1 MPDQLDGLSFGIQ
14 FRRTPMRVTVASG
27 TLTVTLSPEG
37 ASRPIAIG
45 FADEV
50 REACPGER
58 HTFELPQTGRAGRQH
73 EPD

>member
-1 MPDQLDGLSFGIQ
+1 
-14 FRRTPMRVTVASG
+14 MRVTVASG
-27 TLTVTLSPEG
+27 TLTITLSPEG

-58 HTFELPQTGRAGRQH
+58 HTFELPQTGGAGRQH
-73 EPD
+73 APN